1 MLLNFDINRRMLN
14 SLITSETRIRILKK
28 FFINSNTVSHLRGL
42 ETEFGESSNAIRLEL
57 NRFEKAGLLMSS
69 KVGNK
74 KLFKA
79 NDAHPLFEDI
89 HNIVLKETGIDK
101 VINKIVHRIGN
112 LSLVY
117 LTGDFARGKDSPVI
131 DLIMVGDDIDPDYL
145 SRKIEQAGEAVNR
158 KIKYIVL
165 GSGEAEIFLNNLKPS
180 DLLLLWEQ
188 QVFFER

>member
-1 MLLNFDINRRMLN
+1 MLLNFDTNRRMLN

-57 NRFEKAGLLMSS
+57 NRFEKAGLLTSS

-74 KLFKA
+74 KMFKA

-165 GSGEAEIFLNNLKPS
+165 GAGEAEIFLNNLKPS

>member
-1 MLLNFDINRRMLN
+1 MLS

-28 FFINSNTVSHLRGL
+28 FFLNCNTVSHLRGL

-57 NRFEKAGLLMSS
+57 NRFEKAGLLTSS
-69 KVGNK
+69 KEGNK

-79 NDAHPLFEDI
+79 NDSHPLFEDI

-117 LTGDFARGKDSPVI
+117 LTGDFARGKDSADI
-131 DLIMVGDDIDPDYL
+131 DLILVGDDIDSDYL
-145 SRKIEQAGEAVNR
+145 LRKMEQAGETVNR
-158 KIKYIVL
+158 KIKYITIGTREAEAYL
-165 GSGEAEIFLNNLKPS
+165 GSLQPS

-188 QVFFER
+188 RVVFEKE